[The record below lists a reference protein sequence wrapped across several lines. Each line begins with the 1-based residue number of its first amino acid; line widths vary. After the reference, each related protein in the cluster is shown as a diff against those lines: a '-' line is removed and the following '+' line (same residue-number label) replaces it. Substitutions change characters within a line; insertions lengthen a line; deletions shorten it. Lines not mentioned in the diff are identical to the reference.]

1 MDFSKLHLVES
12 LEAEQSSSE
21 NAKMSMEKQSNPRSR
36 QRQKDQMAQKIGSV
50 NKSSTVY
57 ASEEYFKELRQQ
69 VEYRKAQEAARVDWR
84 KDLEEAANERAQ
96 DEGDHPYVDVMP
108 HTHKLPKKPHGNTKL
123 ENMPQNQQS
132 MGEGLESGEEYHK
145 RMAEK
150 NKKPINPFPVKKSS
164 NPMSRQQQRAKQM
177 AAAPKSKDKRTPAQR
192 MADAYASPRK
202 GPGGQRRAD

>member
-1 MDFSKLHLVES
+1 MDFNKFHFSES

-21 NAKMSMEKQSNPRSR
+21 KAKMSGEKQANPMSR
-36 QRQKDQMAQKIGSV
+36 QRQKDQMAQKMGPAQ
-50 NKSSTVY
+50 KSSTVY
-57 ASEEYFKELRQQ
+57 ASEEYFHELRRQI
-69 VEYRKAQEAARVDWR
+69 EHRKAQDSARVDWR
-84 KDLEEAANERAQ
+84 KDLEEAANERPQ

-108 HTHKLPKKPHGNTKL
+108 HTHKLPKKAHGNTKP
-123 ENMPQNQQS
+123 ENMPQNQQA

-150 NKKPINPFPVKKSS
+150 AKKPINPFPIKKSS
-164 NPMSRQQQRAKQM
+164 KPMSRQQQRAKQM
-177 AAAPKSKDKRTPAQR
+177 AAAPKSKDNRTPSQR